1 MAIGWGKSFEEQVEE
16 ASQRV
21 SERRAPKVP
30 LDDRVRVQRINSI
43 EHSRARIEAQLN
55 NAVHPAHRHTLM
67 KALQALEKELEE
79 ISQST
84 PEQ

>member
-16 ASQRV
+16 ANQRA
-21 SERRAPKVP
+21 SERSAPKVSV
-30 LDDRVRVQRINSI
+30 DARVRLQRISSL

-79 ISQST
+79 LSQSP